1 MLEATTYDKI
11 IVASGAELAAPDFP
25 IEEGAPVCSIKE
37 FMDQQLPFGRHTVI
51 LGNDFRALEF
61 ALFCTEKIHSPSETQ
76 DFFAQWFPPFPI
88 PESEE
93 TSPTITCLGSHRK
106 PGGGMA
112 KSVLWVA
119 LQEAK
124 KQQLQ
129 TICEA
134 TIQKITSSSVIYQ
147 QDGEI
152 KTIPADLVILAQ
164 NWKSSSLATHLQHW
178 PEELRQRVEIIG
190 DAKAPGRITQ
200 AVRTAVNAAVDL
212 PIR

>member
-1 MLEATTYDKI
+1 
-11 IVASGAELAAPDFP
+11 
-25 IEEGAPVCSIKE
+25 
-37 FMDQQLPFGRHTVI
+37 
-51 LGNDFRALEF
+51 
-61 ALFCTEKIHSPSETQ
+61 
-76 DFFAQWFPPFPI
+76 
-88 PESEE
+88 
-93 TSPTITCLGSHRK
+93 
-106 PGGGMA
+106 MA

>member
-1 MLEATTYDKI
+1 
-11 IVASGAELAAPDFP
+11 
-25 IEEGAPVCSIKE
+25 
-37 FMDQQLPFGRHTVI
+37 
-51 LGNDFRALEF
+51 
-61 ALFCTEKIHSPSETQ
+61 
-76 DFFAQWFPPFPI
+76 
-88 PESEE
+88 
-93 TSPTITCLGSHRK
+93 
-106 PGGGMA
+106 MA

-134 TIQKITSSSVIYQ
+134 TIQKITSSAVIYQ
-147 QDGEI
+147 QDGET

-190 DAKAPGRITQ
+190 DAKAPGRITKQFALLSMLLSICQFASLLRKGDKIMNLAQLHYFRKLAQLEHYTQ
-200 AVRTAVNAAVDL
+200 AAQELFISQPSLSASISSMEEELHIKLFQKKGRNVKLTKDGRENFTTMFAA
-212 PIR
+212 P